1 MHQGISTAVDKVSLG
16 NSSVG
21 KSLPTPCFTKVC
33 TLWVLS
39 SYISTS
45 VSNRYVSL
53 FVFMTLCLRVSPV
66 RLAEYRWRPLFNAA
80 KFGWRPLYQMPC
92 QDAKPVEI
100 YRGAPNSGTDLSRS
114 SPYYDDMWRRYCS
127 LTSFFFRLSI
137 HALVAKIQPD
147 KVVRWCLEMAIIGEH
162 CVLYFSEPR
171 AVHFRPAF

>member
-127 LTSFFFRLSI
+127 LTSFFPIVDTCISCEDTARQSCAMVPRDGDYWRTLRPVFP
-137 HALVAKIQPD
+137 LVI
-147 KVVRWCLEMAIIGEH
+147 R
-162 CVLYFSEPR
+162 
-171 AVHFRPAF
+171 